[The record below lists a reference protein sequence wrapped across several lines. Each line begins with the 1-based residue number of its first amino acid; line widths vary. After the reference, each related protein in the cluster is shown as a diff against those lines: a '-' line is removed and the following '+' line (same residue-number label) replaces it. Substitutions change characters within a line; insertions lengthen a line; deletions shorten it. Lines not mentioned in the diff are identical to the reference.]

1 MIMSRFLKMT
11 VIVLT
16 VMTGAAGL
24 VQADIEKSPVRSASP
39 VTTKTPHDTWGIIP

>member
-39 VTTKTPHDTWGIIP
+39 VTTKTPHDTWGMIP

>member
-1 MIMSRFLKMT
+1 MSRFLKMT

-24 VQADIEKSPVRSASP
+24 VQADIEQSPVRSASP
-39 VTTKTPHDTWGIIP
+39 GTTQDASRHVGIIP